1 MSASAIFVHRRPSIR
16 PPRASVRQQRT
27 CSIPLGRVGQ
37 VAGARSTP
45 EYGIRLFRAATAGM
59 AVDSWLSGTG
69 SWPRRPQAVGSRV
82 SSLSGERS
90 WSRRLQ
96 TVSSRVSS
104 LSGARIWSRRP
115 QAVGSRVSSLS
126 GGGIWSRRPQ
136 AVGSRDAI
144 ADDPD
149 TGTNALCGGARRSRH
164 PDVVRTPSS
173 ELRRLHTSRP
183 MTSSSDSDP
192 DVVRTV
198 VGVAQRRRVH
208 IRTRSY

>member
-1 MSASAIFVHRRPSIR
+1 MSASALFVHRCPSIR

-69 SWPRRPQAVGSRV
+69 SWPRRPQ
-82 SSLSGERS
+82 
-90 WSRRLQ
+90 
-96 TVSSRVSS
+96 T
-104 LSGARIWSRRP
+104 
-115 QAVGSRVSSLS
+115 
-126 GGGIWSRRPQ
+126 
-136 AVGSRDAI
+136 VGSRDAI

-173 ELRRLHTSRP
+173 ELRRLHTSKP

-208 IRTRSY
+208 IQTRSY

>member
-1 MSASAIFVHRRPSIR
+1 MSASALFVHRRPSIR

-82 SSLSGERS
+82 SSLSG
-90 WSRRLQ
+90 
-96 TVSSRVSS
+96 T
-104 LSGARIWSRRP
+104 
-115 QAVGSRVSSLS
+115 
-126 GGGIWSRRPQ
+126 GIWSRRPQ
-136 AVGSRDAI
+136 TVGSRDAI